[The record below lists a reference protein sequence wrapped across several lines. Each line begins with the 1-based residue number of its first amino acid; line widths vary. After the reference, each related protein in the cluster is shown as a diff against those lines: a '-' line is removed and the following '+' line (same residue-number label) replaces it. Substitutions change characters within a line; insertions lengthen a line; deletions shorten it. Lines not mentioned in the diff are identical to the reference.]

1 MKRHSILYSTVFPYS
16 ILENYGVIIKGIKE
30 LKRVLQLKNREVMIK
45 IKKIKPMFT
54 SLVTTMD
61 IYTEEECSIAEA
73 YKKGTIKE
81 VQKVLSVGPSIMHIK
96 EGDLVSIN
104 PIRYAVRKHDEN
116 SIRSDIEGG
125 NPVLKYEFNV
135 IELDDK
141 PCLLLQDRDINYVIE
156 DYEEIETPKKT
167 GQTIIMPCTTII
179 S

>member
-1 MKRHSILYSTVFPYS
+1 
-16 ILENYGVIIKGIKE
+16 
-30 LKRVLQLKNREVMIK
+30 
-45 IKKIKPMFT
+45 
-54 SLVTTMD
+54 
-61 IYTEEECSIAEA
+61 
-73 YKKGTIKE
+73 
-81 VQKVLSVGPSIMHIK
+81 MHIK

>member
-1 MKRHSILYSTVFPYS
+1 
-16 ILENYGVIIKGIKE
+16 
-30 LKRVLQLKNREVMIK
+30 MIK

-61 IYTEEECSIAEA
+61 IYTEEECSSAEA

-81 VQKVLSVGPSIMHIK
+81 VQKVMSVGPSIMHIK